1 MIVIV
6 CPVQEA
12 QCQMLVMHTTPPLPP
27 ASSQEK
33 LWTSDTKSNNCLF
46 EVKGAYIFYF
56 LLILSKSVI

>member
-27 ASSQEK
+27 PPK
-33 LWTSDTKSNNCLF
+33 KKKWTSDTKSNNCLF